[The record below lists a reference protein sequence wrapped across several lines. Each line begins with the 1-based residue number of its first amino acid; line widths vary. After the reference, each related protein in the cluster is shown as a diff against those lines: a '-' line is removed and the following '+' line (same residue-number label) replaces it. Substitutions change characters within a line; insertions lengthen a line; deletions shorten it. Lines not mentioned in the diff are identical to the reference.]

1 MEKNSKVVII
11 TLGSLAIL
19 SGLIIT
25 IILIKDKFSTRN
37 KIQKNSQVNVSE
49 NSASKE
55 NNQNKI
61 DVFSG
66 KKPLTFGEF
75 VKKEKENDVI
85 DITIEDYQEYLRK
98 GDAYE
103 F

>member
-37 KIQKNSQVNVSE
+37 KIQKNRFYNIC
-49 NSASKE
+49 N
-55 NNQNKI
+55 
-61 DVFSG
+61 FSI
-66 KKPLTFGEF
+66 K
-75 VKKEKENDVI
+75 VRI
-85 DITIEDYQEYLRK
+85 
-98 GDAYE
+98 
-103 F
+103 